1 MPNLSSLHVY
11 PIKSCGGFSPPQW
24 EVDGFGLRYDRRW
37 MVVDL
42 AGEFMTQR
50 EEPRLALVRP
60 ALMDHSL
67 VLRAP
72 GMPEIAIPLEPHER
86 GRVPL
91 RVWDDQTEGVPVSPE
106 AAQWLSRFLG
116 KLVRLVFMPDDV
128 VRPTDPLYA
137 VGYRVSFADGFGFL
151 LISEASLEEL
161 NRQLEQPLP
170 MNRFRPN
177 LVVRGCEPFAEDGW
191 GDLRLGDL
199 ELRVVKPC
207 ARCVTTTTDQDT
219 AARGVEPLRTLATF
233 RKRDGGVMFGQNV
246 VHRGTGRLAVGMPLD
261 VVSLATQP

>member
-1 MPNLSSLHVY
+1 
-11 PIKSCGGFSPPQW
+11 
-24 EVDGFGLRYDRRW
+24 
-37 MVVDL
+37 
-42 AGEFMTQR
+42 
-50 EEPRLALVRP
+50 
-60 ALMDHSL
+60 
-67 VLRAP
+67 
-72 GMPEIAIPLEPHER
+72 
-86 GRVPL
+86 
-91 RVWDDQTEGVPVSPE
+91 
-106 AAQWLSRFLG
+106 
-116 KLVRLVFMPDDV
+116 
-128 VRPTDPLYA
+128 
-137 VGYRVSFADGFGFL
+137 VSFADGFGFL

-161 NRQLEQPLP
+161 NRRLEQPLP